1 MSFGRDDHVLCLANY
16 LVLTAH
22 VTSLS
27 RPCSSFCSEQVREAM
42 ADKAGVLT
50 SEEVEEME
58 AQLRVRVG
66 EQRNRTFERIAMQH
80 AEWEREQ
87 LATTAVPQLT
97 HPNPGR
103 EK

>member
-1 MSFGRDDHVLCLANY
+1 
-16 LVLTAH
+16 
-22 VTSLS
+22 
-27 RPCSSFCSEQVREAM
+27 M

-66 EQRNRTFERIAMQH
+66 EQRNRTFERISAHH
-80 AEWEREQ
+80 ADWEREQ

>member
-1 MSFGRDDHVLCLANY
+1 
-16 LVLTAH
+16 
-22 VTSLS
+22 
-27 RPCSSFCSEQVREAM
+27 M

-50 SEEVEEME
+50 SDEVDEME

-66 EQRNRTFERIAMQH
+66 EQRNRTFERMSAHH
-80 AEWEREQ
+80 ADWEREQ
-87 LATTAVPQLT
+87 LATAAVPQLT